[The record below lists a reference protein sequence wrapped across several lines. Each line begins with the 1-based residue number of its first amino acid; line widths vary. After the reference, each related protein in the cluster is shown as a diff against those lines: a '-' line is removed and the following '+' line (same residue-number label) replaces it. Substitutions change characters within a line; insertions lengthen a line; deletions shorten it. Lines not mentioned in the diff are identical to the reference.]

1 MDTIAPSADQAP
13 TRGST
18 LTIDPATLERAAR
31 VIRVLGHPLRLRIL
45 EALEPGERNV
55 AELQEEIVASQAV
68 ISQQLGI
75 LRANG
80 IVEPRRD
87 GTRVYYRIIEPK
99 VSRILDCIRECDLS
113 TMAEFTTLAAFA
125 GLEPAVPDDRLDSV
139 RRAGRLRRPGRPR
152 RAGSPDRS

>member
-1 MDTIAPSADQAP
+1 MDTTAP
-13 TRGST
+13 TADPALAMGST

-55 AELQEEIVASQAV
+55 AEIQEEIVASQAV

-75 LRANG
+75 LRAHG

-113 TMAEFTTLAAFA
+113 TMAEFTTLAAFV
-125 GLEPAVPDDRLDSV
+125 GLEPAAPD
-139 RRAGRLRRPGRPR
+139 GRPARPRRPGRPGR
-152 RAGSPDRS
+152 PVAPDRP